1 MKVLLKKIAS
11 KARKFILAEHK
22 QKLETLLLLQGKQLS
37 LENTRLL
44 QSLRSS
50 NGLINGGGGQT
61 PLYRIYGI

>member
-50 NGLINGGGGQT
+50 NGLINGGGINT
-61 PLYRIYGI
+61 FI